1 MRTTQAGNWR
11 GLGFGLGTHYP
22 VVAIEG
28 ADDLPAVRTYDV
40 DRPQTDGAW
49 TGADLLSPRKISMT
63 LGIRGTTGPDLESRR
78 LSARLQ
84 LGVSR
89 VPELLTLPNGSVVYA
104 KLRRAGMPSDMTAD
118 WRLGEIILEFYC
130 ADPRLYAAAE
140 QSVSLVAGAIR
151 TDGRHYPRH
160 YPAWA
165 YPAFLPSISD
175 GNLTNGGNT
184 DAPTEWVITGPL
196 SAPITCEVV
205 GHSILTINANLTA
218 GDTLTVTRDQN
229 LLLNG
234 ITRRDLI
241 AVGAVWPWV
250 PPGMWTVRLTARIGG
265 GSAVVTMRSA
275 TL

>member
-11 GLGFGLGTHYP
+11 GLGFGLNTAYP

-28 ADDLPAVRTYDV
+28 VDDLPPVRAFDV

-49 TGADLLSPRKISMT
+49 TGTDLLSPRKITMT
-63 LGIRGTTGPDLESRR
+63 LGIRGTNGADLESRR

-104 KLRRAGMPSDMTAD
+104 KLRRAAMPSDMGHD
-118 WRLGEIILEFYC
+118 WRLGEIITEFFC

-140 QSVSLVAGAIR
+140 QSVHLVAGAIR
-151 TDGRHYPRH
+151 SDGRHYPRH
-160 YPAWA
+160 YPAWT
-165 YPAFLPSISD
+165 YPAWLPSISD
-175 GNLTNGGNT
+175 GQLTNGGNVE
-184 DAPTEWVITGPL
+184 APTQWTIVGPL
-196 SAPITCEVV
+196 SGPITAEVV
-205 GHSILTINANLTA
+205 GRSIFTINADLLA
-218 GDTLTVTRDQN
+218 SDTLVLTRDQN

-241 AVGAVWPWV
+241 AVGAAWPVV
-250 PPGMWTVRLTARIGG
+250 PPSMWTVRLTARIGG
-265 GSAVVTMRSA
+265 GSATVTMRSA